1 MHQPYELS
9 IALRYLRARSSHSF
23 ISFISAVSMIGI
35 GLAVAVLIV
44 VLSVMN
50 GFEHELQQ
58 RILGMVSDASIGG
71 YDGPLEDWQA
81 LRSRAMQRPDVS
93 AAAPFVEGQGMV
105 VPLRA
110 LNGSDPSGSLA
121 GDALGV
127 TVRGVDPKLEPEVS
141 NINNA
146 LREGT
151 LDALAPG
158 RFAILI
164 GTSLAE
170 TLQVGVGDKIL
181 LVLAQGLVTPAGL
194 LPRNKTFTVAGIFEA
209 GMYEYDRG
217 LVFVNFEDA
226 SLLFRTAGRATGLR
240 LNVTDFYAASR
251 VATELATEL
260 ANERGSNFYVDDWT
274 RQHSTYFR
282 SIQLQ
287 KSIMFVILSLVIAVA
302 AFNIVSTLMM
312 VVRDKRGDIA
322 ILRSFG
328 AAPRAIMTV
337 FASQGTLIG
346 VVGTLFGVVLAM
358 LVTWQL
364 ANFVGLLESWFDI
377 DLLSADVYFLSDLPT
392 QLRALEIAEISAL
405 ALGLAVA
412 ATFYP
417 ALSAARQPPA
427 EALRYE

>member
-1 MHQPYELS
+1 MRQPYELS
-9 IALRYLRARSSHSF
+9 IALRYLRARSGHGF

-58 RILGMVSDASIGG
+58 RILGMVSDATIAG

-81 LRSRAMQRPDVS
+81 LQARALQHPGIEG
-93 AAAPFVEGQGMV
+93 AAPFVEGQGMAV
-105 VPLRA
+105 VGEA
-110 LNGSDPSGSLA
+110 LA
-121 GDALGV
+121 GV
-127 TVRGVDPKLEPEVS
+127 TVRGIDPVFERSVSSISQVLTQGSIDALEPNSYNV
-141 NINNA
+141 
-146 LREGT
+146 
-151 LDALAPG
+151 
-158 RFAILI
+158 LI
-164 GTSLAE
+164 GSSLAE
-170 TLQVGVGDKIL
+170 ALDVELGADLV
-181 LVLAQGLVTPAGL
+181 LVLAEGRVTPAGVV
-194 LPRNKTFTVAGIFEA
+194 PRLRSFTVAGIFEA

-226 SLLFRTAGRATGLR
+226 GRLFGTAGRATGLR
-240 LNVTDFYAASR
+240 LDVADLYAAGQ
-251 VATELATEL
+251 VATSFATEL
-260 ANERGSNFYVDDWT
+260 ANELGTNFYIDDWT
-274 RQHSTYFR
+274 RQHATYFR

-328 AAPRAIMTV
+328 STPRAIMTI
-337 FASQGTLIG
+337 FGSQGTLIG
-346 VVGTLFGVVLAM
+346 LIGTMLGVGLALLVTSQLGNVVGVLER
-358 LVTWQL
+358 W
-364 ANFVGLLESWFDI
+364 LEI
-377 DLLSADVYFLSDLPT
+377 DLLSADVYFLSELPT
-392 QLRALEIAEISAL
+392 QLRPLEIAQICAL
-405 ALGLAVA
+405 ALGLAIA

>member
-1 MHQPYELS
+1 MRQPYELS

-50 GFEHELQQ
+50 GFEYELQQ
-58 RILGMVSDASIGG
+58 RILGMVSDATIGG
-71 YDGPLEDWQA
+71 YDGPLEDWQGLRARA
-81 LRSRAMQRPDVS
+81 LQRPDVS
-93 AAAPFVEGQGMV
+93 AAAPFVEGQGMAV
-105 VPLRA
+105 A
-110 LNGSDPSGSLA
+110 GESLA
-121 GDALGV
+121 GV
-127 TVRGVDPKLEPEVS
+127 IVRGVDPELEREVS
-141 NINNA
+141 SINDA
-146 LREGT
+146 IREGNIDSLT
-151 LDALAPG
+151 PG
-158 RFAILI
+158 SYSVLI
-164 GTSLAE
+164 GGSLAE
-170 TLQVGVGDKIL
+170 VLNVGVGDEIV
-181 LVLAQGLVTPAGL
+181 LVLAEARVTPAGL
-194 LPRNKTFTVAGIFEA
+194 VPRVRSLEVAGIFEA

-217 LVFVNFEDA
+217 LVFVNLADA
-226 SLLFRTAGRATGLR
+226 AVLFRTAGRATGVR

-260 ANERGSNFYVDDWT
+260 ANEKGSNFYVDDWT
-274 RQHSTYFR
+274 RQHAIYFR

-346 VVGTLFGVVLAM
+346 LVGTLLGVALAL
-358 LVTWQL
+358 LVTSQL
-364 ANFVGLLESWFDI
+364 GNFVGLLEAWFDI

-417 ALSAARQPPA
+417 ALAAARQPPA